1 MSADDQ
7 TFLDT
12 LSSVPNDV
20 KRFSG
25 DVADYVDQH
34 IEWVAAALRETLLSS
49 PWIPESA
56 RPKQPPKPPTPLK
69 VQPVGLFARVQTWV
83 LKNKLLCGTFVLGIG
98 AASFFIHRRRKVYG
112 RKRRAKRAS
121 NGARLEVVVIAGS
134 PGEPI
139 TRSLAL
145 DLERRGF
152 IVFIVCNDIDEEVMV
167 QNESRIDIRPL
178 TIDVSH
184 VGPLSCLDST
194 YPYDMFPSL

>member
-12 LSSVPNDV
+12 LSAVPNDV

-25 DVADYVDQH
+25 DVADYVDRH
-34 IEWVAAALRETLLSS
+34 IEKVANALRETLSSS

-56 RPKQPPKPPTPLK
+56 RPRPPPKPPVPSKIVPVSLYSQAEDW
-69 VQPVGLFARVQTWV
+69 VQRH
-83 LKNKLLCGTFVLGIG
+83 KLLTGIFIVGIG
-98 AASFFIHRRRKVYG
+98 AAVFFAYRKRKAYS

-121 NGARLEVVVIAGS
+121 NGARLEVVIIAGA
-134 PGEPI
+134 PNEPI

-152 IVFIVCNDIDEEVMV
+152 IVFVVCNDVEEEVIV
-167 QNESRIDIRPL
+167 QNEARSDIRPL
-178 TIDVSH
+178 TVDLSH
-184 VGPLSCLDST
+184 A
-194 YPYDMFPSL
+194 SLICPTLRCRD

>member
-12 LSSVPNDV
+12 LSAVPNDV

-25 DVADYVDQH
+25 DVAEYIDRQ
-34 IEWVAAALRETLLSS
+34 IEQVAAALRETLSSS

-56 RPKQPPKPPTPLK
+56 RPKRPPKLPVSPK
-69 VQPVGLFARVQTWV
+69 VVPVGLYPRVQDWV
-83 LKNKLLCGTFVLGIG
+83 EKHKLLTGGVIIGIG
-98 AASFFIHRRRKVYG
+98 ATVYFAYRKRKAYT

-121 NGARLEVVVIAGS
+121 NGARLEVVVLAGS
-134 PGEPI
+134 PSEPI
-139 TRSLAL
+139 TRSIAL

-152 IVFIVCNDIDEEVMV
+152 IVFVVCSDVEEEVMV
-167 QNESRIDIRPL
+167 QNEARSDIRPL

-184 VGPLSCLDST
+184 VSHRFNWSSCSN
-194 YPYDMFPSL
+194 

>member
-12 LSSVPNDV
+12 LSAVPNDV

-25 DVADYVDQH
+25 DIADYVDRH
-34 IEWVAAALRETLLSS
+34 IEKVASALREAVSSS

-56 RPKQPPKPPTPLK
+56 RPKPPPKPPVPAKIIPASLYCRAQDW
-69 VQPVGLFARVQTWV
+69 VQ
-83 LKNKLLCGTFVLGIG
+83 KNKLLSGTFVIGIG
-98 AASFFIHRRRKVYG
+98 AAIFFAYRRRKAYS

-121 NGARLEVVVIAGS
+121 NGARLEVVVIAGA
-134 PGEPI
+134 PNEPI

-152 IVFIVCNDIDEEVMV
+152 IVFVVCNDVEEEVIV
-167 QNESRIDIRPL
+167 QNEARSDIRPL
-178 TIDVSH
+178 TVDISH
-184 VGPLSCLDST
+184 ASIPDSII
-194 YPYDMFPSL
+194 YSIK

>member
-12 LSSVPNDV
+12 LSAVPNDV

-25 DVADYVDQH
+25 DVADYIDNH
-34 IEWVAAALRETLLSS
+34 LERVASALREALSS
-49 PWIPESA
+49 SSWIPESA
-56 RPKQPPKPPTPLK
+56 RPKAPPKPPAPSK
-69 VQPVGLFARVQTWV
+69 VLPVGLYPRMQDWFEKYKV
-83 LKNKLLCGTFVLGIG
+83 LTGTFVLGVG
-98 AASFFIHRRRKVYG
+98 AVIFFAYRRRKAYS

-134 PGEPI
+134 PSEPL

-152 IVFIVCNDIDEEVMV
+152 IVFVVCSDVEEELIV
-167 QNESRIDIRPL
+167 QNEGRSDIKPL
-178 TIDVSH
+178 LVDLSH
-184 VGPLSCLDST
+184 ASFVKLYMSSWH
-194 YPYDMFPSL
+194 